1 MFIRRD
7 VIPNGLPP
15 LRMYLVY
22 HIESDIFKAKEIL
35 GGTACFSGGPSA
47 SMLDIGTPQEVK
59 NYCKKLID
67 VVGGGGGFIM
77 DGEVPLISAKPE
89 NVRAMVE
96 FTQEYGVYR

>member
-1 MFIRRD
+1 
-7 VIPNGLPP
+7 
-15 LRMYLVY
+15 MYLVY